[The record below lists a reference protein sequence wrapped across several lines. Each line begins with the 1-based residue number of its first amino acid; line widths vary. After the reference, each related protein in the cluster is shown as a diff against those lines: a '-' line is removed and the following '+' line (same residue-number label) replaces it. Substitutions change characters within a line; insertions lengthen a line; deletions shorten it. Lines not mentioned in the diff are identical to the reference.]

1 MSNKKLYYWAFQ
13 DDFYNLLEKYGV
25 KEVNGYHL
33 RWNEICNMRNI
44 VYDFIESEDDKT
56 KETKDD

>member
-25 KEVNGYHL
+25 KEVNGYHP
-33 RWNEICNMRNI
+33 RWNEICNIRNV

-56 KETKDD
+56 KVTKDD